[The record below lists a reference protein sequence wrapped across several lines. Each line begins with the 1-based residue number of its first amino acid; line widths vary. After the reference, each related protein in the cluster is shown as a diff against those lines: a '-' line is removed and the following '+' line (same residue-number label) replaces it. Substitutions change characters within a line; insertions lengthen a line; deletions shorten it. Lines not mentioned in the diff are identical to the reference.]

1 MPHRSPQAELLE
13 LLLDRGLRPE
23 WRDHYESSE
32 DDRKDARAATYA
44 AYGTLWGANKL
55 IQTTVGNQCEWLA
68 LPYDYDR
75 E

>member
-23 WRDHYESSE
+23 WREHYRNT
-32 DDRKDARAATYA
+32 DDTKDARAATYA
-44 AYGTLWGANKL
+44 AYRTLWGANKL
-55 IQTTVGNQCEWLA
+55 IRTTVGNQCEWLA
-68 LPYDYDR
+68 LPRGYNG